1 MIDPVPSMH
10 RCFMNDLIIYG
21 SVSCIG
27 CPSEARDLP
36 THASYTNQQTHASMG
51 SPKKSFFFPKRKTHW
66 IAWGLILCM
75 VYKYTIRLI
84 LAIYI
89 WLYHIYLVLFFSWWN
104 HHLSGILGEPTFIE
118 HLRYSLCFKLLVVLE
133 MFSSYL
139 WELFFKKI
147 HIVYQ
152 HMNYIGWR
160 YIFLMVNLKVIL
172 WFWTIWIYKKLMIKY

>member
-51 SPKKSFFFPKRKTHW
+51 SPKKSFFSLKEKRIELHGGW
-66 IAWGLILCM
+66 YCAW
-75 VYKYTIRLI
+75 YTNIPSGWYWQFI
-84 LAIYI
+84 YDCIIYI
-89 WLYHIYLVLFFSWWN
+89 SYYFFSWWN

>member
-51 SPKKSFFFPKRKTHW
+51 SPKKSFFSLKEKRIELHGGW
-66 IAWGLILCM
+66 YCAW
-75 VYKYTIRLI
+75 YTNIPSGWYWQFI
-84 LAIYI
+84 YDCIIYI
-89 WLYHIYLVLFFSWWN
+89 SYYLFSWWN
-104 HHLSGILGEPTFIE
+104 HHLSGI
-118 HLRYSLCFKLLVVLE
+118 R
-133 MFSSYL
+133 
-139 WELFFKKI
+139 ELFFKKI
-147 HIVYQ
+147 RIVYQ

>member
-1 MIDPVPSMH
+1 MDLYHVSVVLVKPVTSQLMH
-10 RCFMNDLIIYG
+10 HIQINKRMQAW
-21 SVSCIG
+21 V
-27 CPSEARDLP
+27 
-36 THASYTNQQTHASMG
+36 H
-51 SPKKSFFFPKRKTHW
+51 PKKVFFPKRKTHW

-172 WFWTIWIYKKLMIKY
+172 WFWTIWIYKKLIIKY